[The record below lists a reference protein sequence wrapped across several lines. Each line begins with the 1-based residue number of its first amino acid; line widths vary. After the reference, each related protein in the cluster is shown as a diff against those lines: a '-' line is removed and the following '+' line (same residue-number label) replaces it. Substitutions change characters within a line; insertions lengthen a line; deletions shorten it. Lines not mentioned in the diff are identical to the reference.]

1 MLTAAMGYLA
11 AADATAMTAEEQARC
26 LRVLERANSVGTA
39 ARTSVLGAFGS
50 GQGYSAD
57 ADYSPRAWLI
67 HKTGVTKGAA
77 VSYTAWV
84 RRAEDHPRVLAALA
98 TGDLPES
105 VARIVCQ
112 WTNRLPEDQRDLADG
127 KLVAAALAGMSL
139 QDLAGLFGEIY
150 EQSRSA
156 SPDEDKDEVFDDRAV
171 RLITTFAGAGVMSG
185 DLTPECA
192 EAVAAVLDALSA
204 PAGAEDD
211 RSQEQR
217 YHDAL
222 QEAMTRLIAAG
233 ILPER
238 AGQPVKVWAHISLA
252 DLLRLDGSSALQEQW
267 TAQVRARWA
276 GHRAAASEGGGDAG
290 AWLDGDAAEA
300 IACDAAMAPVVTGDV
315 NVDALEDL
323 VRLCVELDR
332 LRRDGEPRPGTPD
345 TTAAWGA
352 IEQAVIGK
360 AVDLLSG
367 PGGLAS
373 FLRRRQLGVRLSGPS
388 LPLDIG
394 YAETVPAGIRNAVL
408 LRDKHCQWA
417 GRWDQPAGACQVHH
431 TRHQADGG
439 PTSVSDC
446 VLLCWFHHQIAI
458 HRWGWTLILNP
469 DGTTTAWNKNK
480 TKVLHSH
487 GPPVRP
493 G

>member
-1 MLTAAMGYLA
+1 MSSVMSPASADEALEMLTAAMGYLA

-26 LRVLERANSVGTA
+26 LRVLERATSVGTA

-67 HKTGVTKGAA
+67 HKTGVAKGAA
-77 VSYTAWV
+77 VAYTAWV
-84 RRAEDHPRVLAALA
+84 RRAEEHPRVLAALA

-112 WTNRLPEDQRDLADG
+112 WTNRLPEDQRDLADD

-139 QDLAGLFGEIY
+139 RDLAELYGEIY

-156 SPDEDKDEVFDDRAV
+156 CPDEDTGEIFDDRAV
-171 RLITTFAGAGVMSG
+171 RLITTFQGAGVMSG

-252 DLLRLDGSSALQEQW
+252 DLLRLDGSSALQE
-267 TAQVRARWA
+267 
-276 GHRAAASEGGGDAG
+276 E
-290 AWLDGDAAEA
+290 
-300 IACDAAMAPVVTGDV
+300 
-315 NVDALEDL
+315 
-323 VRLCVELDR
+323 
-332 LRRDGEPRPGTPD
+332 
-345 TTAAWGA
+345 
-352 IEQAVIGK
+352 
-360 AVDLLSG
+360 
-367 PGGLAS
+367 
-373 FLRRRQLGVRLSGPS
+373 
-388 LPLDIG
+388 
-394 YAETVPAGIRNAVL
+394 
-408 LRDKHCQWA
+408 
-417 GRWDQPAGACQVHH
+417 
-431 TRHQADGG
+431 
-439 PTSVSDC
+439 
-446 VLLCWFHHQIAI
+446 
-458 HRWGWTLILNP
+458 
-469 DGTTTAWNKNK
+469 
-480 TKVLHSH
+480 
-487 GPPVRP
+487 
-493 G
+493 